1 MPIYLEKKKEATV
14 ISEEYPDVGYLIIPK
29 VVAIRADLTPNDKLI
44 YALINS
50 FTNNGQDCYASN
62 GYIGRQLA
70 LSQRTIQTS
79 LQKLEKMKLIERK
92 VINRNERSLNTLVK
106 NLGAPSATV
115 AEVPS
120 AKIAEPPLKKLHTNT
135 LVYTK
140 DYNQIDIEKKSKDDF
155 KEYLDVFNEVV
166 NGKYRV
172 MSEKTTRQ
180 IKKLISIGYTIDDW
194 RTAIAKAYK
203 NDYLCGR
210 GDGSSTNYLTPEY
223 ISRPEKFQK
232 WLQDNS
238 TKKSWFIPRPK
249 RDGN

>member
-1 MPIYLEKKKEATV
+1 MKSKKSFILYNDQREVIETLTDEQVGKLFKALFAYVDGEAVNLEPIVNIAFINIRQSIDRAVEKWEEVAEMR
-14 ISEEYPDVGYLIIPK
+14 SEFGKMGAEKRWKGKP
-29 VVAIRADLTPNDKLI
+29 RN
-44 YALINS
+44 
-50 FTNNGQDCYASN
+50 
-62 GYIGRQLA
+62 
-70 LSQRTIQTS
+70 
-79 LQKLEKMKLIERK
+79 EKM
-92 VINRNERSLNTLVK
+92 
-106 NLGAPSATV
+106 
-115 AEVPS
+115 
-120 AKIAEPPLKKLHTNT
+120 AKIAKAILPMANDGKNA
-135 LVYTK
+135 VSVSVSVSDSVSDTK
-140 DYNQIDIEKKSKDDF
+140 HIYGAKDKDF